1 MRRIIAPL
9 ISVLSIAGI
18 AVGSARATDGAVP
31 ANTTFEGSDAIRTV
45 PDIDGDEL
53 SDVDEVNTGTMFW
66 TEQRTRGVIKTAN
79 RDGSEVMTVVSQ
91 VSGAAEIALDIEGG
105 KMYWAAFNFTSPG
118 TVERANLDGTDRE
131 VLVDDVNAFGVA
143 LDHAAQ
149 KLYWTEFTFFGN
161 SPGALFRSNLDG
173 SSIEFLLE
181 GRKPRS
187 ITLDVASG
195 KMYWTSNPTQGE
207 SGPGKIKRANLDG
220 GGEEDVVVLPLGFG
234 GIALDLDAG
243 KMYWTH
249 QRQIRRA
256 NLDGSEIEELIEFEG
271 LVSVAGIAV
280 DSGAGKMYW
289 TFYDFGVG
297 PSKIQRANLD
307 GSGIEDLVTEGIGQP
322 VGIALYFSEP
332 PFPTPDGETPA
343 AEDIC
348 TLWGFTGTI
357 NGLCNAYCE
366 AMDCDDAEPK
376 ASEQACTRVLGKI
389 ETALGETP
397 FPTCEDADDD
407 GVPDGL
413 DNCPD
418 DPNVD
423 QADEYPSTPEGDACE
438 RFGCLCAAQWENETG
453 AWDIRTLGDLACSA
467 SSHPTSVSAGFP
479 VFPPGGGSRPLS
491 AFLYQLSAG
500 AFFPGTGSCFDAL
513 AFDRGGISERI
524 TIERAVLPG
533 DLTACRMYLSN
544 QGCDFGD

>member
-1 MRRIIAPL
+1 M
-9 ISVLSIAGI
+9 
-18 AVGSARATDGAVP
+18 DGAVP
-31 ANTTFEGSDAIRTV
+31 ANTPFEGSDAIRTV

-53 SDVDEVNTGTMFW
+53 SDMDEVNTGRMFW
-66 TEQRTRGVIKTAN
+66 AEQRARGVIKAAN
-79 RDGSEVMTVVSQ
+79 RDGSEVVTVVSE
-91 VSGAAEIALDIEGG
+91 VSGAADIALDTEGG
-105 KMYWAAFNFTSPG
+105 KMYWAAFNFASPG

-143 LDHAAQ
+143 LDHAAH
-149 KLYWTEFTFFGN
+149 KLYWTEFTFSR

-173 SSIEFLLE
+173 TSIEFLLE
-181 GRKPRS
+181 GRRPRS
-187 ITLDVASG
+187 IALDAASG

-207 SGPGKIKRANLDG
+207 SGPSKIRRANLDG
-220 GGEEDVVVLPLGFG
+220 SEEEDVVVLPLGFG

-249 QRQIRRA
+249 RTQIRRA
-256 NLDGSEIEELIEFEG
+256 NLDGSETEELIEFGG
-271 LVSVAGIAV
+271 LVNVASIAV
-280 DSGAGKMYW
+280 DSGGGKMYW
-289 TFYDFGVG
+289 TVYDFGGG

-307 GSGIEDLVTEGIGQP
+307 GSGIEDLVTEGVGQP

-348 TLWGFTGTI
+348 TLWGFSGTI

-366 AMDCDDAEPK
+366 AMDCDDAEPQ

-418 DPNVD
+418 DPNAD

-438 RFGCLCAAQWENETG
+438 RFGCLCAAQWENGTG
-453 AWDIRTLGDLACSA
+453 AADIRTLGDQGLACSA
-467 SSHPTSVSAGFP
+467 ISEPDIVMARYRTSNPFVGLF
-479 VFPPGGGSRPLS
+479 
-491 AFLYQLSAG
+491 YELSAG
-500 AFFPGTGSCFDAL
+500 AFLPGAGSCDDAVI
-513 AFDRGGISERI
+513 FDRGGNIESI
-524 TIERAVLPG
+524 TIERAILPG
-533 DLTACRMYLSN
+533 DLTACRTYLSSL
-544 QGCDFGD
+544 GCDFGD